1 MKDHI
6 TKDEKT
12 LIKRLEIISHGE
24 GGKGREYTAQNI
36 FIEDFSIQDDG
47 ETLKI
52 FTTNRND

>member
-6 TKDEKT
+6 TKEEKA
-12 LIKRLEIISHGE
+12 LIKRLEIISHGQ
-24 GGKGREYTAQNI
+24 GGKGREYSTKNI
-36 FIEDFSIQDDG
+36 IIEDFNIQDDG